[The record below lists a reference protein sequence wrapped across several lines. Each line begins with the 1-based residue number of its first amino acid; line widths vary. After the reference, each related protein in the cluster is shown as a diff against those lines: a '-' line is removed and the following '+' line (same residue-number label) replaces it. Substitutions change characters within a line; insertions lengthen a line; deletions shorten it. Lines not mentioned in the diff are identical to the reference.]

1 MGRAY
6 WGPYAASKSALE
18 EIVRA
23 YAAECA
29 TTPVR
34 TNLFAPGPTRTRMY
48 LGAFPGVDPE
58 TLPTP
63 EQVAPAIVPLC
74 LPACGE
80 SGKIYDFRSG
90 KFFEFHPP
98 A

>member
-1 MGRAY
+1 
-6 WGPYAASKSALE
+6 
-18 EIVRA
+18 VRT

-29 TTPVR
+29 SSNVR
-34 TNLFAPGPTRTRMY
+34 ANLFAPGPTRTRMY

-63 EQVAPAIVPLC
+63 EDVAKAMLPLC
-74 LPACGE
+74 LPECGE
-80 SGKIYDFRSG
+80 SGQIYSFREKRFLQIS
-90 KFFEFHPP
+90 EP